1 MNLKK
6 INFKQQK
13 YIMPLIALPFVLFGA
28 YQIETLL
35 ADEEVVAPQ
44 QELSLSLGET
54 QDSILTKNEAYDELF
69 ANGDHRTMLDGLD
82 REEDSL
88 MMYTDNLND
97 KQRRYIDSLEEARK
111 RNLERESRLA
121 SGRTSYY
128 EPTSGGGRTGR
139 SNDEDYQRSADII
152 RMLNEGASGNG
163 KQYNSNNPMAS
174 SSNSN
179 NQSREEDDPVKTLR
193 KQMIML
199 DSLEKSR
206 DPEILAQRKAEE
218 KLKKNRAKMEA
229 FLNSTLKVSKAGLNP
244 NFNSISKERENH
256 FVKAVIDENATG
268 YLGSRIRFRLLEDV
282 YVGKHRIS
290 KGSILYGQIS
300 GFTLQRVNLNIV
312 SILNNGEILPIN
324 LSVYDTDGMQGLY
337 VPQSAFREMM
347 RELGENSVQGTT
359 MDNSGQGFFTSLLS
373 RAFQSTSQTIANLIR
388 KNKAKIKYNS
398 YIYLINENDLQ
409 KYEN

>member
-28 YQIETLL
+28 YQIEALL

-174 SSNSN
+174 SSNT
-179 NQSREEDDPVKTLR
+179 QSREEDDPVKTLR

-244 NFNSISKERENH
+244 NFNSISKERENN

>member
-28 YQIETLL
+28 YQIETLM

-174 SSNSN
+174 SSNT
-179 NQSREEDDPVKTLR
+179 QSREEDDPVKTLR

-218 KLKKNRAKMEA
+218 KLKKSRAKMEA
-229 FLNSTLKVSKAGLNP
+229 FLNSTLKVSKVGLNP
-244 NFNSISKERENH
+244 NFNSISKERENN
-256 FVKAVIDENATG
+256 FVKAVIDENVTG

-282 YVGKHRIS
+282 YVGKHRVS

-347 RELGENSVQGTT
+347 RELGENSMQGTT

>member
-13 YIMPLIALPFVLFGA
+13 YIVPLIALPFVLFGA

-35 ADEEVVAPQ
+35 EDEEVVAPQ

-54 QDSILTKNEAYDELF
+54 QDSILSKNEAYDELF
-69 ANGDHRTMLDGLD
+69 TNGDHRTMLDGLD
-82 REEDSL
+82 REQDSL
-88 MMYTDNLND
+88 MMYTDNLNN

-128 EPTSGGGRTGR
+128 EPTLRSGRTSR
-139 SNDEDYQRSADII
+139 NNDEDYQRSAEII
-152 RMLNEGASGNG
+152 RMLNEAASGTGTQYANNNATASPSNTTNT
-163 KQYNSNNPMAS
+163 KQK
-174 SSNSN
+174 
-179 NQSREEDDPVKTLR
+179 EEDPISTLR
-193 KQMIML
+193 RQMIML

-206 DPEILAQRKAEE
+206 DPEIQAQLKAEE
-218 KLKKNRAKMEA
+218 RLKKNKTKMEA
-229 FLNSTLKVSKAGLNP
+229 FLNSTLRVSKAGLNP
-244 NFNSISKERENH
+244 HFNSIIREKENH
-256 FVKAVIDENATG
+256 FVKAVIDENVTG

-282 YVGKHRIS
+282 FIGKHRIA

-398 YIYLINENDLQ
+398 YIYLINEKDIQ

>member
-13 YIMPLIALPFVLFGA
+13 YIVPLIALPFVLFGA
-28 YQIETLL
+28 YQIETLQE
-35 ADEEVVAPQ
+35 DEEVVAPQ

-54 QDSILTKNEAYDELF
+54 QDSILSKNEAYDELF
-69 ANGDHRTMLDGLD
+69 TNGDHRTMLDGLD
-82 REEDSL
+82 REQDSL
-88 MMYTDNLND
+88 MMYTDNLNN

-128 EPTSGGGRTGR
+128 EPTSGGGRTSR
-139 SNDEDYQRSADII
+139 SNDDDYQRSADII
-152 RMLNEGASGNG
+152 RMLNEGASGTG
-163 KQYNSNNPMAS
+163 KQYNGNNPMAS
-174 SSNSN
+174 NSN
-179 NQSREEDDPVKTLR
+179 TQSREEDDPVKTLR

-218 KLKKNRAKMEA
+218 KLKKSRAKMEA

-244 NFNSISKERENH
+244 QFNSISKERENN
-256 FVKAVIDENATG
+256 FVKAVIDENVTG

-282 YVGKHRIS
+282 YVGKNKVS

-388 KNKAKIKYNS
+388 KNKAKIKYNTH
-398 YIYLINENDLQ
+398 IYLINEKDLS
-409 KYEN
+409 KNEN

>member
-128 EPTSGGGRTGR
+128 EPTGGGRTGR

-244 NFNSISKERENH
+244 NFNSISKERENN

>member
-174 SSNSN
+174 SST
-179 NQSREEDDPVKTLR
+179 QSREEDDPVKTLR

-218 KLKKNRAKMEA
+218 KLKKSRAKMEA

-244 NFNSISKERENH
+244 HFNSISKERENH

>member
-28 YQIETLL
+28 YQIETLM

-174 SSNSN
+174 SSNT
-179 NQSREEDDPVKTLR
+179 QSREEDDPVKTLR

-218 KLKKNRAKMEA
+218 KLKKSRAKMEA
-229 FLNSTLKVSKAGLNP
+229 FLNSTLKVSKVGLNP
-244 NFNSISKERENH
+244 NFNSISKERENN
-256 FVKAVIDENATG
+256 FVKAVIDENVTG

-282 YVGKHRIS
+282 YVGKHRVS

>member
-128 EPTSGGGRTGR
+128 EPTGGGRTGR

-218 KLKKNRAKMEA
+218 KLKKSRAKMEA

-244 NFNSISKERENH
+244 NFNSISKERENN